1 MNYNSIANKRLSE
14 LEKCRKELKR
24 REINYGTSDSSEK
37 NFEIEIEKYYEKI
50 EKLFEIARR
59 ANQCQLNT
67 QIKIDENQTTIGLLE
82 PTQLFFKTII
92 YNKQNPNKK
101 DYSVSV
107 WIKRSEVLST
117 NGSSNRKP
125 PTIQLD
131 WHKDKTEIG
140 DHPFEEALY
149 VFEKYFPKFEKFFFR
164 YINKMTKQ
172 LKKKLKKENRNDKK
186 RNNKKT
192 FGCP

>member
-1 MNYNSIANKRLSE
+1 MNYISKASNQLSE

-24 REINYGTSDSSEK
+24 REVNCGTSDSVRE
-37 NFEIEIEKYYEKI
+37 NFEKEIEKYYEKI
-50 EKLFEIARR
+50 EKLFEVARR

-67 QIKIDENQTTIGLLE
+67 QIKIDENQTTIGLLK

-101 DYSVSV
+101 DYTISV
-107 WIKRSEVLST
+107 WIERSNVSST
-117 NGSSNRKP
+117 NGNSNREP
-125 PTIQLD
+125 LTIQLD

-149 VFEKYFPKFEKFFFR
+149 AFKKYFPKFEKFFFKH
-164 YINKMTKQ
+164 INKMTKQ
-172 LKKKLKKENRNDKK
+172 LKKKLKKERYNDKK

-192 FGCP
+192 FCCA

>member
-37 NFEIEIEKYYEKI
+37 NFETEIKKYYEKI
-50 EKLFEIARR
+50 EKLFEVARR

-67 QIKIDENQTTIGLLE
+67 QIKIDENQTTIGLLK

-107 WIKRSEVLST
+107 WIERSNVSST
-117 NGSSNRKP
+117 NGNSNCEP
-125 PTIQLD
+125 LTIQLD

-164 YINKMTKQ
+164 YINKMTKH